1 MTDASAT
8 DEFALVSAED
18 THGQAEWEKMAAAV
32 LRKARKLKDTDA
44 DTEVWARLTSD
55 SLAGIEIPPLGTPEM
70 AADLPDTGVPGAA
83 PFTRG
88 RTAVRPDHGWDIR
101 PSYGGADVR
110 ATNEAILVDLENGA
124 TSVWLTLTPGGLAA
138 EDLPAALEGVLLDLA
153 PVVLD
158 SYADPVN
165 AAQALVDLLAERGV
179 TPAEGMNLGADPI
192 AALVRGV
199 VISTGSTTEGG
210 SIQRSTSSTTEG
222 GSIQSSTT
230 EGGSTSEVIPTVAR
244 LAREAGT
251 LGVVVD
257 ATAVHD
263 LGSSEWLELGYSL
276 AVGSAYLRILT
287 EAGFGIDEALGL
299 IEFRYAATDDQ
310 FVTIAKLR
318 AARRLWD
325 RVGEICQASPEFRG
339 QRQHAVTSRPMMAK
353 YDPWVNML
361 RTTVAAFAA
370 GVGGADAVTVLPFDT
385 ALGLP
390 DAFSRRIARNTSSLL
405 ISESHVAKVV
415 DPAGGSYAVEKMTD
429 DLAAAGWQG
438 FMQIEDDGGI
448 EAAMASG
455 WLAEVAGEDRG
466 ARRAGIAGRRQPL
479 TGVSEFPNLHE
490 ALPTRAPY
498 PDGTA
503 QVARNGADFEAMR
516 DAPAAREVFL
526 ATMGSVAAH
535 TARASFASN
544 LFAAG
549 GITVEASGAT
559 ATTDD
564 VLKAYAGQPV
574 VCLAGPDAA
583 YADWG
588 SALIAALRGAGASW
602 VIVMG
607 KPAELEVDDFFAVG
621 YNAVR
626 FLIRTREKLA

>member
-1 MTDASAT
+1 MTDPSPT
-8 DEFALVSAED
+8 DELALVSAED
-18 THGQAEWEKMAAAV
+18 THGQADWEKIAAAV
-32 LRKARKLKDTDA
+32 LRKSGRLKDADPDA
-44 DTEVWARLTSD
+44 EVWAWLTPD

-70 AADLPDTGVPGAA
+70 VADLPGTGAPGAA

-88 RTAVRPDHGWDIR
+88 RTAVRPEHGWDIR
-101 PSYGGADVR
+101 PPYAGADVR
-110 ATNEAILVDLENGA
+110 ATNEAVLVDLENGA
-124 TSVWLTLTPGGLAA
+124 TSVWLTLTQGGLAA
-138 EDLPAALEGVLLDLA
+138 EDLHAALDGVLLDLA

-158 SYADPVN
+158 SYADPVG
-165 AAQALVDLLAERGV
+165 AAKALVDLLAERGV
-179 TPAEGMNLGADPI
+179 APAEGTNLGADPV
-192 AALVRGV
+192 AAQVRQV
-199 VISTGSTTEGG
+199 VSTGSTTEVL
-210 SIQRSTSSTTEG
+210 T
-222 GSIQSSTT
+222 
-230 EGGSTSEVIPTVAR
+230 TVAR
-244 LAREAGT
+244 LAEETGT

-310 FVTIAKLR
+310 FLTIAKLR

-325 RVGEICQASPEFRG
+325 RVGELCDASPECRG

-370 GVGGADAVTVLPFDT
+370 GAGGADAVTVLPFDT

-405 ISESHVAKVV
+405 ISESHVAKVA

-429 DLAAAGWQG
+429 DLAAAGWHT
-438 FMQIEDDGGI
+438 FMEIEDNGGI
-448 EAAMASG
+448 EAAIANG
-455 WLAEVAGEDRG
+455 WLAGTVGDARGVRRTRVAR
-466 ARRAGIAGRRQPL
+466 RRQPL
-479 TGVSEFPNLHE
+479 TGVTEFPNLHE
-490 ALPTRAPY
+490 VLPKRAPY

-503 QVARNGADFEAMR
+503 QVDRYGADFEAMR
-516 DAPAAREVFL
+516 DAPAERAVFL
-526 ATMGSVAAH
+526 ATMGNVAAH
-535 TARASFASN
+535 TARASFATN

-549 GITVEASGAT
+549 GIAVEATGAT
-559 ATTDD
+559 ATPDD
-564 VLKAYAGQPV
+564 VLRAYAGQPV
-574 VCLAGPDAA
+574 VCIAGPDAA
-583 YADWG
+583 YAEWG
-588 SALIAALRGAGASW
+588 AELIAALRAAGASW

-607 KPAELEVDDFFAVG
+607 KTEGLEVDDFFAVR
-621 YNAVR
+621 YDAVE
-626 FLIRTREKLA
+626 FLTRTREQLA